1 MNIKVFKVWLIN
13 VFFVIFVLKSV
24 VNFSMGCC
32 KFATINTRYVKKRF
46 CSVSNF
52 ENEKG
57 FIAKFSG
64 MKKYAAPVVLF
75 VLACALIVYLKVDFS
90 GSSSSFDVSRYM
102 QTRAKIDSLE
112 VALWNSQG
120 NVDAQVKIRDELA
133 NAWED
138 LSAMRTNTADEAE
151 TPEENVGG
159 FSGGVWLWIIGGTLA
174 VLLCSV
180 VLVLV
185 LIHRKKIVETRM
197 MEALAK
203 SRETGEMPS
212 VDDTETVLTPR
223 VHAPKKSIID
233 EAEEFAA
240 KRRETMELQ
249 TKVAAAANP
258 VDQSATNLNASGANA
273 SGVNATKAAFEDEH
287 GIPENRILTSPFNGR
302 TVLRPTARE
311 RITSA
316 MQSLSDVLHHDRTKV
331 KPTAPAA
338 APKPEVV
345 ATAVAHP
352 LEMNRFDRESSV
364 NSKILQMSRRGF
376 PASAIASKLKIPQ
389 AKVEAVIKEAVEAGN

>member
-1 MNIKVFKVWLIN
+1 
-13 VFFVIFVLKSV
+13 VFFVIFALKSV

-32 KFATINTRYVKKRF
+32 KFATINIRYVKKRF

-102 QTRAKIDSLE
+102 QTRGKIDSLE
-112 VALWNSQG
+112 VALWNAQG
-120 NVDAQVKIRDELA
+120 DVNAQVKIRDELA

-138 LSAMRTNTADEAE
+138 LSTMRTNTADEAE
-151 TPEENVGG
+151 SPEENVGG

-185 LIHRKKIVETRM
+185 LIHRRKVVETRM

-249 TKVAAAANP
+249 TKAAASANS
-258 VDQSATNLNASGANA
+258 VDQTATGVNA

-287 GIPENRILTSPFNGR
+287 GVPENRILTSPFNGR

-331 KPTAPAA
+331 KPAAPAA
-338 APKPEVV
+338 APKPDVV

>member
-1 MNIKVFKVWLIN
+1 MLNSQNEN
-13 VFFVIFVLKSV
+13 VSRIIS
-24 VNFSMGCC
+24 
-32 KFATINTRYVKKRF
+32 
-46 CSVSNF
+46 
-52 ENEKG
+52 
-57 FIAKFSG
+57 KFSG

-90 GSSSSFDVSRYM
+90 GSSSSFDVNRYM
-102 QTRAKIDSLE
+102 QTRSKIDSLE
-112 VALWNSQG
+112 VALWNAQG
-120 NVDAQVKIRDELA
+120 NVDTQVAIREELS

-138 LSAMRTNTADEAE
+138 LSAMRTSTADDAE
-151 TPEENVGG
+151 SPEENVGG
-159 FSGGVWLWIIGGTLA
+159 FSGCVWLWIIGGTLA

-180 VLVLV
+180 ILVLV
-185 LIHRKKIVETRM
+185 LIHRKKVVETRM

-203 SRETGEMPS
+203 SKEIGNPIALDESETM
-212 VDDTETVLTPR
+212 VTPR

-233 EAEEFAA
+233 EVEEFAA
-240 KRRETMELQ
+240 KRRETMAMENS
-249 TKVAAAANP
+249 TAAPAEP
-258 VDQSATNLNASGANA
+258 
-273 SGVNATKAAFEDEH
+273 KAAFEDEN
-287 GIPENRILTSPFNGR
+287 GVPENRILTSPFNGK

-331 KPTAPAA
+331 SQSKVQAAP
-338 APKPEVV
+338 PKPE
-345 ATAVAHP
+345 APAPAHP
-352 LEMNRFDRESSV
+352 LDMNRFDRESSV

>member
-1 MNIKVFKVWLIN
+1 MNIKVFKVRWQEL
-13 VFFVIFVLKSV
+13 FFEGNVLKSV
-24 VNFSMGCC
+24 VKFSMGRC
-32 KFATINTRYVKKRF
+32 KFSTINIRCAKMRF
-46 CSVSNF
+46 CLVSNF
-52 ENEKG
+52 QNENESG
-57 FIAKFSG
+57 IFSRFSG
-64 MKKYAAPVVLF
+64 MKKYAAPVILF

-90 GSSSSFDVSRYM
+90 GSSSSFDVNRYM
-102 QTRAKIDSLE
+102 QTRSKIDSLE
-112 VALWNSQG
+112 VALWNAQG
-120 NVDAQVKIRDELA
+120 KVDTQVKIREELA

-138 LSAMRTNTADEAE
+138 LSDMRSNTEGEAE

-174 VLLCSV
+174 VLLCLV
-180 VLVLV
+180 ILVLV
-185 LIHRKKIVETRM
+185 LIHRKKVVETRM
-197 MEALAK
+197 MEALARA
-203 SRETGEMPS
+203 RESGELPAI
-212 VDDTETVLTPR
+212 DGTETITTTR

-233 EAEEFAA
+233 EAQEFAA

-249 TKVAAAANP
+249 AKTGTEQN
-258 VDQSATNLNASGANA
+258 ANA
-273 SGVNATKAAFEDEH
+273 SGVDSTKAAFEDDR
-287 GIPENRILTSPFNGR
+287 GVPENRILTSPFNGK

-316 MQSLSDVLHHDRTKV
+316 MQSLSDVLHHDRTKIRA
-331 KPTAPAA
+331 KEQTSPR
-338 APKPEVV
+338 PEVV

>member
-1 MNIKVFKVWLIN
+1 M
-13 VFFVIFVLKSV
+13 FFALKSV
-24 VNFSMGCC
+24 VNFSMGRCEFSTISNRYAKKRIC
-32 KFATINTRYVKKRF
+32 FVLNNENENVSGIISKFA
-46 CSVSNF
+46 
-52 ENEKG
+52 
-57 FIAKFSG
+57 G
-64 MKKYAAPVVLF
+64 MKKYAAPVILF

-90 GSSSSFDVSRYM
+90 GSSTSFDVGRYM
-102 QTRAKIDSLE
+102 KTRAKVDSLE
-112 VALWNSQG
+112 MALWNAQG
-120 NVDAQVKIRDELA
+120 NVDAQVTIRDELS
-133 NAWED
+133 NAWEE
-138 LSAMRTNTADEAE
+138 LATMRTSSAPADAE
-151 TPEENVGG
+151 NPEENVGG

-185 LIHRKKIVETRM
+185 LIHRKKVVETRM

-203 SRETGEMPS
+203 ARETGEMS
-212 VDDTETVLTPR
+212 AVNRAVANNETMTSTR

-240 KRRETMELQ
+240 KRRETQAMQ
-249 TKVAAAANP
+249 ASAASAAEP
-258 VDQSATNLNASGANA
+258 
-273 SGVNATKAAFEDEH
+273 KAAFEDEN
-287 GIPENRILTSPFNGR
+287 GVPENKILTSPFYGK
-302 TVLRPTARE
+302 TIVRPTARE

-331 KPTAPAA
+331 SHAKEQTPPRPEVAAPAPAA
-338 APKPEVV
+338 S
-345 ATAVAHP
+345 P

-376 PASAIASKLKIPQ
+376 PASAIASKLRIPQ

>member
-1 MNIKVFKVWLIN
+1 M
-13 VFFVIFVLKSV
+13 
-24 VNFSMGCC
+24 
-32 KFATINTRYVKKRF
+32 
-46 CSVSNF
+46 SNF
-52 ENEKG
+52 DNEKG
-57 FIAKFSG
+57 FIAKFLG

-102 QTRAKIDSLE
+102 QTRSKIDSLE

-120 NVDAQVKIRDELA
+120 NVDAQVKIRDELS

-138 LSAMRTNTADEAE
+138 LSMMRSNTAGDVES
-151 TPEENVGG
+151 PEENVGG

-185 LIHRKKIVETRM
+185 LIHRRKIVETRM

-203 SRETGEMPS
+203 SRETGELPS
-212 VDDTETVLTPR
+212 VDDTETISTPR

-233 EAEEFAA
+233 EAQEFAA

-249 TKVAAAANP
+249 TKAG
-258 VDQSATNLNASGANA
+258 VDPNASN
-273 SGVNATKAAFEDEH
+273 VNATTSDATNGDATKTAFEDEH
-287 GIPENRILTSPFNGR
+287 GVPENRILTSPFNGR

-331 KPTAPAA
+331 AH
-338 APKPEVV
+338 PKDQASPRPEVV

>member
-1 MNIKVFKVWLIN
+1 MTDFQNENGVGII
-13 VFFVIFVLKSV
+13 
-24 VNFSMGCC
+24 
-32 KFATINTRYVKKRF
+32 ARF
-46 CSVSNF
+46 P
-52 ENEKG
+52 
-57 FIAKFSG
+57 G
-64 MKKYAAPVVLF
+64 MKKYAAPVILF

-112 VALWNSQG
+112 MALWNAQG
-120 NVDAQVKIRDELA
+120 NVDTQVKIRDELS
-133 NAWED
+133 NAWEE
-138 LSAMRTNTADEAE
+138 LSAMRSNTEGEAE
-151 TPEENVGG
+151 ESEENVGG
-159 FSGGVWLWIIGGTLA
+159 FSSGVLLWIIGGSLA
-174 VLLCSV
+174 VLLCAV
-180 VLVLV
+180 ILVLV
-185 LIHRKKIVETRM
+185 LIHRKKVVETRM

-203 SRETGEMPS
+203 ARETGELPA
-212 VDDTETVLTPR
+212 VDDTETIATTR
-223 VHAPKKSIID
+223 VHTPKKSIID

-249 TKVAAAANP
+249 TKAGADV
-258 VDQSATNLNASGANA
+258 NASSVNA
-273 SGVNATKAAFEDEH
+273 SKAAFEDEH
-287 GIPENRILTSPFNGR
+287 GVPENRILTSPFNGK

-331 KPTAPAA
+331 SRPKEQTAPR
-338 APKPEVV
+338 PEVV

-376 PASAIASKLKIPQ
+376 PASAIASKLRIPQ
-389 AKVEAVIKEAVEAGN
+389 AKVEAVIKDAVEAGN

>member
-1 MNIKVFKVWLIN
+1 M
-13 VFFVIFVLKSV
+13 
-24 VNFSMGCC
+24 
-32 KFATINTRYVKKRF
+32 
-46 CSVSNF
+46 SNF
-52 ENEKG
+52 ENESG
-57 FIAKFSG
+57 FISKFPG
-64 MKKYAAPVVLF
+64 MKKYAAPVILF

-102 QTRAKIDSLE
+102 KTRAKIDSLE
-112 VALWNSQG
+112 VALWNAQG
-120 NVDAQVKIRDELA
+120 SVDTQVKIRDELA
-133 NAWED
+133 NSWEE
-138 LSAMRTNTADEAE
+138 LSAMRSNSAADEAE
-151 TPEENVGG
+151 ASEENVGG

-174 VLLCSV
+174 VLLCFV

-185 LIHRKKIVETRM
+185 LIHRKKVVETRM

-249 TKVAAAANP
+249 TKAATSAA
-258 VDQSATNLNASGANA
+258 DQTATDLNA

-287 GIPENRILTSPFNGR
+287 GVPENRILTSPFNGR

-331 KPTAPAA
+331 KPAAPAA
-338 APKPEVV
+338 SPRPEVV

>member
-1 MNIKVFKVWLIN
+1 MESQNEN
-13 VFFVIFVLKSV
+13 VPGIISKLK
-24 VNFSMGCC
+24 
-32 KFATINTRYVKKRF
+32 
-46 CSVSNF
+46 
-52 ENEKG
+52 
-57 FIAKFSG
+57 G
-64 MKKYAAPVVLF
+64 MKKYAAPVILF

-102 QTRAKIDSLE
+102 KTRAKIDSLE
-112 VALWNSQG
+112 VALWNAQG
-120 NVDAQVKIRDELA
+120 SVDTQVKIRDELA
-133 NAWED
+133 NSWEE
-138 LSAMRTNTADEAE
+138 LSAMRSNSAADEAE
-151 TPEENVGG
+151 ASEENVGG

-174 VLLCSV
+174 VLLCFV

-185 LIHRKKIVETRM
+185 LIHRKKVVETRM

-249 TKVAAAANP
+249 TKAAASAA
-258 VDQSATNLNASGANA
+258 DQTATDLNA

-287 GIPENRILTSPFNGR
+287 GVPENRILTSPFSGR

-331 KPTAPAA
+331 TPAA
-338 APKPEVV
+338 LAASPRPEVV

>member
-1 MNIKVFKVWLIN
+1 M
-13 VFFVIFVLKSV
+13 
-24 VNFSMGCC
+24 
-32 KFATINTRYVKKRF
+32 RF
-46 CSVSNF
+46 CSVLNSQN
-52 ENEKG
+52 ENVSR
-57 FIAKFSG
+57 IISKFSG

-90 GSSSSFDVSRYM
+90 GSSSSFDVNRYM

-112 VALWNSQG
+112 VALWNAQG
-120 NVDAQVKIRDELA
+120 NVDSQVAIREELS

-138 LSAMRTNTADEAE
+138 ISAMRSKNVGDAE
-151 TPEENVGG
+151 SAEENVGG
-159 FSGGVWLWIIGGTLA
+159 FSGGVLLWIIGGTLT
-174 VLLCSV
+174 VILCVV
-180 VLVLV
+180 VLVLI
-185 LIHRKKIVETRM
+185 LIHRKKVVETRM

-203 SRETGEMPS
+203 SKDVGAPSSLDESETM
-212 VDDTETVLTPR
+212 VTTR

-233 EAEEFAA
+233 EVEEFAA
-240 KRRETMELQ
+240 KRREEETMTTTVTPE
-249 TKVAAAANP
+249 P
-258 VDQSATNLNASGANA
+258 
-273 SGVNATKAAFEDEH
+273 KAAFEDEN
-287 GIPENRILTSPFNGR
+287 GVPENRILTSPFNGR

-331 KPTAPAA
+331 TQTKVPTPPKPEAPAA
-338 APKPEVV
+338 P
-345 ATAVAHP
+345 AHP
-352 LEMNRFDRESSV
+352 LDMNRFDRESSV

>member
-1 MNIKVFKVWLIN
+1 MNIKVFKVWLHN
-13 VFFVIFVLKSV
+13 VFFVIFALKSV

-32 KFATINTRYVKKRF
+32 KFATINIRYVKKRF

-52 ENEKG
+52 DNEKG

-102 QTRAKIDSLE
+102 QTRGKIDSLE
-112 VALWNSQG
+112 VALWNAQG
-120 NVDAQVKIRDELA
+120 DVNAQVKIRDELA

-138 LSAMRTNTADEAE
+138 LSTMRTNTADEVE
-151 TPEENVGG
+151 SPEENVGG

-185 LIHRKKIVETRM
+185 LIHRRKVVETRM

-249 TKVAAAANP
+249 TKAAASANS
-258 VDQSATNLNASGANA
+258 VDQTATGVNA

-287 GIPENRILTSPFNGR
+287 GVPENRILTSPFNGR

-331 KPTAPAA
+331 KPAAPAA
-338 APKPEVV
+338 APKPDVV